1 MVNFC
6 SLFSGSSG
14 NCLFFGTEKTK
25 ILIDAGLSRKVIFN
39 ALEQIDQRPD
49 ELKGI
54 LLTHE
59 HTDHIK
65 GAGILSRT
73 LDIPIYATWGT
84 WQGCLPSIGKIADKN
99 MVCIEADRPFEID
112 DLNIQ
117 PYSIPH
123 DANDPVGY
131 CLMAENKK
139 AVIATDI
146 GKMTKSLLKCFEKSD
161 LLFLESNHD
170 IEMLK
175 ISSYPQSLKLRI
187 LGDKGHL
194 CNEVA
199 AKTVAYMVKTGV
211 TRVILGHLS
220 EKNNFKE
227 LAYVTAA
234 AEMKKEGILPGRD
247 ATIDVADRYM
257 VGTMYDL

>member
-1 MVNFC
+1 MVKFC

-14 NCLFFGTEKTK
+14 NCLFFGTENTK
-25 ILIDAGLSRKVIFN
+25 ILVDAGLSRKDIFN
-39 ALEQIDQRPD
+39 ALKQIDQRPD

-84 WQGCLPSIGKIADKN
+84 WQGSLPFIGKISDKN
-99 MVCIEADRPFEID
+99 MICIESNKSFDID
-112 DLNIQ
+112 DLSVQ

-131 CLMAENKK
+131 CLIAENKK

-175 ISSYPQSLKLRI
+175 IGSYPQQLKLRI

-194 CNEVA
+194 CNEIA
-199 AKTVAYMVKTGV
+199 AKTVAYMVKSGV

-220 EKNNFKE
+220 EKNNYKE
-227 LAYVTAA
+227 LVYVTATT
-234 AEMKKEGILPGRD
+234 EMKKEGLLPGKD
-247 ATIDVADRYM
+247 ATIEVAERYA

>member
-1 MVNFC
+1 MVKFC

-14 NCLFFGTEKTK
+14 NCLFFGTEQTK
-25 ILIDAGLSRKVIFN
+25 ILIDAGLSRKAIFN
-39 ALEQIDQRPD
+39 ALEQIDQKPD
-49 ELKGI
+49 QLKGI

-59 HTDHIK
+59 HNDHVR

-73 LDIPIYATWGT
+73 LDIPIYATEGT
-84 WQGCLPSIGKIADKN
+84 WKGCMPVLGEIDEKN
-99 MVCIEADRPFEID
+99 MVCIEADKPFEID
-112 DLNIQ
+112 DLCIQ
-117 PYSIPH
+117 PYRTPH

-131 CLMAENKK
+131 CLLAEDKK
-139 AVIATDI
+139 TVVATDI
-146 GKMTKSLLKCFEKSD
+146 GKMTRALLKWFEKSD

-175 ISSYPQSLKLRI
+175 IGSYPQKLKNRI

-211 TRVILGHLS
+211 TRVVLGHLS

-227 LAYVTAA
+227 LAYITAVN
-234 AEMKKEGILPGRD
+234 EMKKEGILPGRD
-247 ATIDVADRYM
+247 ATVEVADRY
-257 VGTMYDL
+257 